1 MITPSIEEFKV
12 ARDNLNMSLFI
23 TSALDDAYR
32 FNATQYYLAYANC
45 KDPSVAAFWYKRM
58 QNIHRAIWYMRASY
72 RPAGEMKSDICQLLA
87 GARHSALSTL
97 KFSEEFN
104 SPYQRVL
111 RLFPEKDAHSHQYPE
126 LEEGSQPA

>member
-1 MITPSIEEFKV
+1 MITPSPEEFK
-12 ARDNLNMSLFI
+12 AANKNLNMSLFI

-45 KDPSVAAFWYKRM
+45 KDPTVAAFWYKRM
-58 QNIHRAIWYMRASY
+58 QNIHRAIWYMKASY
-72 RPAGEMKSDICQLLA
+72 CPAGEMKSNICMLLS
-87 GARHSALSTL
+87 GARHAALSTL
-97 KFSEEFN
+97 NFSENFN

-111 RLFPEKDAHSHQYPE
+111 RLFPEKDAHTRKYPE